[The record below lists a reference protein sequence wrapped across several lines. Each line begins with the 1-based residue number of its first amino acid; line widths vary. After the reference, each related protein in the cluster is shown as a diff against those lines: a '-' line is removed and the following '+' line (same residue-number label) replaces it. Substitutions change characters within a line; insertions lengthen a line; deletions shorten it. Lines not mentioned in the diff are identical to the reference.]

1 MVQILHHTE
10 LNIFHMS
17 ANNNKTISFY
27 ITSIAY
33 FSSLQAAKKAYDIKK
48 CAAVSARVTHTHA
61 RTHAHARAHA
71 HTHTHTYFNFSTS
84 LLIISKL
91 YTRRIALET
100 NPAQYF

>member
-27 ITSIAY
+27 ITSIPY

-48 CAAVSARVTHTHA
+48 CAAVSARVARA
-61 RTHAHARAHA
+61 RT
-71 HTHTHTYFNFSTS
+71 HTHTHTHTHTPFQLLNQSTNHQQTLHPLYS
-84 LLIISKL
+84 TGNQPSTMLLISYNL
-91 YTRRIALET
+91 
-100 NPAQYF
+100 